1 MFVITSVPLPTAPNL
16 LRLSKSDGVFW
27 ITCSDLSSSLYA
39 WCSQWAQPIAWHFV
53 CWHVHTKKTKS
64 DLFCWLN
71 PFRELGMVTMIA
83 MWTFEPYS
91 LFKLLSVPAC
101 SHRTSFFYCC
111 CPLWC
116 NNTSITKG
124 LPPLFPI
131 RVYPPLNCSTMH
143 PSPSRVRGQIVD
155 YNLHVWSNS
164 LGEKRLYSISQNFLL
179 TSSTFFSTLY
189 PLSLYPSSFLP
200 GLGLGPGLY
209 MCAYPE
215 HLLYTLLLGPPE
227 PFVEYSMVLIAVCSG
242 WGGRGVPCNS
252 LLSSSPFV

>member
-179 TSSTFFSTLY
+179 TSSAFFFHSVS
-189 PLSLYPSSFLP
+189 PLIVS
-200 GLGLGPGLY
+200 
-209 MCAYPE
+209 
-215 HLLYTLLLGPPE
+215 LLLPPWAWAW
-227 PFVEYSMVLIAVCSG
+227 PWPVHVCISWTPAIYTVTG
-242 WGGRGVPCNS
+242 TTWAFCGV
-252 LLSSSPFV
+252 